1 MNRCE
6 SRKRR
11 RSFSPDRGSPE
22 PGVLQPRKS
31 NYQEWDV
38 EDVCRFLRMKGLGK
52 FEQLFRDEKLSGAAL
67 PFLTDLD
74 LDQLGV
80 SPLGDRLKLIN
91 CIDTLW
97 QNPIDAKVFN
107 DPIHGHIELHPLL
120 VRIID
125 TPQFQRL
132 RFIKQLG
139 GTYFVYPGA
148 SHNRFEHSIGV
159 AHLAGQLVKA
169 LCGRQPELRINHRDI
184 LCVQIAGLCHDLGH
198 GPFSHLFDGKFI
210 PLTRKDLKWKHED
223 ASLTMFEHLITS
235 NGLEATLLSYGLVL
249 PEDLKFIKEQIRGPA
264 TRGDRVGVDP
274 KGSEWPY
281 KGRPRE
287 KGFLYEIVANKR
299 TGIDVDK
306 WDYFARDCHHL
317 GIRNNF
323 DLERFLKFARV
334 CEVGKRKHICTRDK
348 EVGDLYNMFH
358 TRNTLHRRAYQHRV
372 GNIIGCMITEA
383 MVLADPHI
391 QISGAGGK
399 IYTISTAI
407 DDMEAYTKLTD
418 NIFEQILYSSKPEL
432 WEARK
437 ILNNVLCRR
446 LYKWIG
452 QTQPAAEAMI
462 EQEEFNE
469 LANQIAAVAP
479 STSLEVKL
487 GPEDFIVNVVQM
499 DYGMAEKDP
508 INKVRFYCKNNPNRT
523 IKIRKDQVSQL
534 LPERFTEQLIQVY
547 CKKSDD
553 QSLQAARKQFV
564 QWCINRDFTKP
575 RDGDIVAPELTPLK
589 PDWNNSDGDSDDS
602 NPWDE
607 LQSQRQANSH
617 RSLAKAFD

>member
-1 MNRCE
+1 MNR
-6 SRKRR
+6 RKRG
-11 RSFSPDRGSPE
+11 RSSSPDTSSPE
-22 PGVLQPRKS
+22 RTALQQSKS

-38 EDVCRFLRMKGLGK
+38 EDVCRFLRMQDLGK
-52 FEQLFRDEKLSGAAL
+52 FEQVFRDEKLSGAVL
-67 PFLTDLD
+67 PYLTDLD

-107 DPIHGHIELHPLL
+107 DPIHGHIEMHPML

-139 GTYFVYPGA
+139 GIYFVYPGA

-198 GPFSHLFDGKFI
+198 GPFSHMFDGKFI

-235 NGLEATLLSYGLVL
+235 NGLEAVLLSYGLVL
-249 PEDLKFIKEQIRGPA
+249 PEDLKFIKEQIQGPP
-264 TRGDRVGVDP
+264 TKGDRVGVDP
-274 KGSEWPY
+274 KGSVWPY

-323 DLERFLKFARV
+323 DFERFLKFARV
-334 CEVGKRKHICTRDK
+334 CEVGKMKHICTRDK

-358 TRNTLHRRAYQHRV
+358 TRNMLHRRAYQHRV
-372 GNIIGCMITEA
+372 GNVIGCMITEA

-418 NIFEQILYSSKPEL
+418 NIFEQILNSSESEL
-432 WEARK
+432 SEARK

-462 EQEEFNE
+462 QQEEFNE
-469 LANQIAAVAP
+469 LANQMAAAVP

-487 GPEDFIVNVVQM
+487 GPEDFIVNVVRM

-508 INKVRFYCKNNPNRT
+508 IKK
-523 IKIRKDQVSQL
+523 VSQL

-547 CKKSDD
+547 CKKTDD
-553 QSLQAARKQFV
+553 QSVQAARKQFV
-564 QWCINRDFTKP
+564 QWCINRNFTKP

-589 PDWNNSDGDSDDS
+589 PDWNNTDSDSDDS

-607 LQSQRQANSH
+607 LQSQRQANRH
-617 RSLAKAFD
+617 RAMAKVFE

>member
-1 MNRCE
+1 MGT
-6 SRKRR
+6 K
-11 RSFSPDRGSPE
+11 
-22 PGVLQPRKS
+22 
-31 NYQEWDV
+31 
-38 EDVCRFLRMKGLGK
+38 
-52 FEQLFRDEKLSGAAL
+52 RDEKMSGATLPYVTDFAL
-67 PFLTDLD
+67 K
-74 LDQLGV
+74 QLGV
-80 SPLGDRLKLIN
+80 STLGDRLRLIN
-91 CIDTLW
+91 CIDKLW
-97 QNPIDAKVFN
+97 QTPIDAKVFN

-120 VRIID
+120 VCIID

-139 GTYFVYPGA
+139 ATYFVYPGA

-169 LCGRQPELRINHRDI
+169 LYGRQPELGINHRDI

-223 ASLTMFEHLITS
+223 SSLTMFEHLISS
-235 NGLEATLLSYGLVL
+235 NGLEGVLRNYGLML
-249 PEDLKFIKEQIRGPA
+249 PEDLVFIKEQIRGPA
-264 TRGDRVGVDP
+264 ARSDGEDGLP
-274 KGSEWPY
+274 KDLEWPY
-281 KGRPRE
+281 KGRPKE

-323 DLERFLKFARV
+323 DFERFLRFARV
-334 CEVGKRKHICTRDK
+334 CDVGKTKHICTREK

-358 TRNTLHRRAYQHRV
+358 TRATLHRRAYQHRV

-383 MVLADPHI
+383 MVLADQHV
-391 QISGAGGK
+391 QISGTGGK
-399 IYTISTAI
+399 MYTISTAI

-418 NIFEQILYSSKPEL
+418 NIFEQILNSSEPEL
-432 WEARK
+432 QEARE

-452 QTQPAAEAMI
+452 QTQPAGKKI
-462 EQEEFNE
+462 QHEEFDV
-469 LANQIAAVAP
+469 LADQVAASVP
-479 STSLEVKL
+479 STPVEIQLC
-487 GPEDFIVNVVQM
+487 PEDFIVNVVRM
-499 DYGMAEKDP
+499 DYGMAEKNP
-508 INKVRFYCKNNPNRT
+508 INKVWFYCKDNPNQT

-534 LPERFTEQLIQVY
+534 LPEKFAEQLIQVY
-547 CKKSDD
+547 CKKTDEESV
-553 QSLQAARKQFV
+553 QAAQKYFV
-564 QWCINRDFTKP
+564 QWCINKNFTKP

-589 PDWNNSDGDSDDS
+589 PDWNNTDSDSDDS
-602 NPWDE
+602 RPLE
-607 LQSQRQANSH
+607 QTATHSKHSFSSRKE
-617 RSLAKAFD
+617 RAFL